1 MLSKV
6 LTEFGSKHGFSLI
19 AEARQFFLAEMA
31 GIVNKEES
39 EERKVRIFSPC
50 PHAQAC
56 PMLNEKK
63 ICRFQSTYWPLNITQ
78 NSTLYNKQ
86 ATKYSYLVLKKTA
99 TEPSIFQFQKCIHF
113 QFSNGAF

>member
-1 MLSKV
+1 MPSKV

-63 ICRFQSTYWPLNITQ
+63 MIRRKSKKLNKK
-78 NSTLYNKQ
+78 NSQFKKAAKQTVDNVDKLVDKLFNSKNKMVQ
-86 ATKYSYLVLKKTA
+86 KKWYD
-99 TEPSIFQFQKCIHF
+99 
-113 QFSNGAF
+113 